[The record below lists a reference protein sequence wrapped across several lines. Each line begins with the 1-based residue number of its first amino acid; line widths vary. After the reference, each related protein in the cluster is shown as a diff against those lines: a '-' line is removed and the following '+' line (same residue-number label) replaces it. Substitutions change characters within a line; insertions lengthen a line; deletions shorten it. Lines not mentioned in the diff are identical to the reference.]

1 MSEISNDN
9 LSSAEKI
16 FQKIQQASDYESGY
30 HAQSMESYNIY
41 SNLFALLKQQYKGT
55 DIDSL
60 IEKFMNNSRRSNVY
74 YANVETLKGL
84 ILPQIPS
91 LVLSLNPAKKTD
103 SNKETKNFYNVC
115 TNILS
120 VIVKNAVDD
129 MAAGVW
135 DAFKLDY
142 IVTGRG
148 VLWANIYEDK
158 DSNQKIS
165 LDNVRWQDFVM
176 DTKPTWKSV
185 SWVARRLLFTK
196 RQFKETFDVSEEKI
210 SGTVSLDSVY
220 DNVAL
225 FDTFGDNSNYIEV
238 WEYFDKPTLT
248 QYYVSK
254 QYNVDSD
261 SDSSRYIVKKK
272 KFDGADPEYFLPT
285 PEPPLLMYNGINL
298 LPSSDVWVYINEL
311 TELSQISKKRSKLIE
326 SLHLRGYTDTAR
338 ANIINSM
345 SSATKNGLGLDE
357 DDNIIACAGFTP
369 SPQDPLIYYVDN
381 EPRLQLLQFLQTEYQ
396 FLVERIYSLT
406 GISEQ
411 MRNVTSNEDDETA
424 TSIRL
429 KSKFGSRRLKE
440 HQQKLLNYWVGILKI
455 LLHRICCAYNIKD
468 LKNIFSYDFR
478 DSVKKDIQEIVFE
491 RADLHRQLQTIQ
503 QQLQQAQQQQQ
514 QSVAAP
520 EPSQMGQ
527 TPSDF
532 PQPNQDGGMPPP
544 PPMQAQPEQNLQQ
557 QQGIAGA
564 QLADATVNQQAPA
577 VDQNPQQQQPNATAA
592 MGMIAPPPQQTGV
605 QEDNIDTQVND
616 AAIQNQQP
624 AMPQGASPSSQDMQ
638 PNADDL
644 EAQNQQLLQREQ
656 QLSQQYQELV
666 DEVTWDKIIKFFRED
681 KLISFLVSAHLD
693 DLENKIISDEKKNSD
708 LEYMNTIVN
717 LVNQIIANIN
727 NNPKFADI
735 YCSIF
740 SLSLDNFD
748 QTKSQRDAID
758 EFIKTI
764 KEEAQSLIT
773 NPPPPPPP
781 TPDDQKKMAEA
792 GEVQMKTQYIQA
804 RIQELMMKIQMMS
817 QPESPQPDSAGQNL
831 QSKMSELQ
839 LKHQYDMELQQS
851 KILAEQQRYKDQM
864 EADKQLLEMKIQA
877 DKERYSE
884 KIKSDYLD
892 DNINDDLGSGINPTA
907 KIGGDIDDEFRN
919 L

>member
-1 MSEISNDN
+1 
-9 LSSAEKI
+9 
-16 FQKIQQASDYESGY
+16 
-30 HAQSMESYNIY
+30 
-41 SNLFALLKQQYKGT
+41 
-55 DIDSL
+55 
-60 IEKFMNNSRRSNVY
+60 
-74 YANVETLKGL
+74 
-84 ILPQIPS
+84 
-91 LVLSLNPAKKTD
+91 
-103 SNKETKNFYNVC
+103 
-115 TNILS
+115 
-120 VIVKNAVDD
+120 
-129 MAAGVW
+129 
-135 DAFKLDY
+135 
-142 IVTGRG
+142 
-148 VLWANIYEDK
+148 
-158 DSNQKIS
+158 
-165 LDNVRWQDFVM
+165 
-176 DTKPTWKSV
+176 
-185 SWVARRLLFTK
+185 
-196 RQFKETFDVSEEKI
+196 
-210 SGTVSLDSVY
+210 
-220 DNVAL
+220 
-225 FDTFGDNSNYIEV
+225 
-238 WEYFDKPTLT
+238 
-248 QYYVSK
+248 
-254 QYNVDSD
+254 
-261 SDSSRYIVKKK
+261 
-272 KFDGADPEYFLPT
+272 
-285 PEPPLLMYNGINL
+285 
-298 LPSSDVWVYINEL
+298 
-311 TELSQISKKRSKLIE
+311 
-326 SLHLRGYTDTAR
+326 
-338 ANIINSM
+338 M
-345 SSATKNGLGLDE
+345 SSATRNGLGLDE
-357 DDNIIACAGFTP
+357 DDNIIAVPGFTP
-369 SPQDPLIYYVDN
+369 NPQDPLIYYVDN
-381 EPRLQLLQFLQTEYQ
+381 EPRLQLLQFLQNEYQ

-455 LLHRICCAYNIKD
+455 LLHRICCAYNEKD

-491 RADLHRQLQTIQ
+491 RADLHRQLQQVQ
-503 QQLQQAQQQQQ
+503 QQMQMQQQQQQ

-520 EPSQMGQ
+520 DMSQVTQ
-527 TPSDF
+527 SPTDF
-532 PQPNQDGGMPPP
+532 PQPDQSGSMPPP

-557 QQGIAGA
+557 QQGVAGA
-564 QLADATVNQQAPA
+564 QLADATVNQQSPS
-577 VDQNPQQQQPNATAA
+577 VDQDPNQQQPNATAA

-605 QEDNIDTQVND
+605 DEDNQDTQINA

-624 AMPQGASPSSQDMQ
+624 AAAGFPSQDMQ
-638 PNADDL
+638 PPMPSADDL
-644 EAQNQQLLQREQ
+644 ETQNQQLLQREQ
-656 QLSQQYQELV
+656 QLNQQYQSLM

-792 GEVQMKTQYIQA
+792 GEIQMKTQYIQA
-804 RIQELMMKIQMMS
+804 RIQELMTKIQMMS
-817 QPESPQPDSAGQNL
+817 QPETPQPDTSGQNL

-884 KIKSDYLD
+884 KIKADYLD
-892 DNINDDLGSGINPTA
+892 DNIGDDLGSGINPTA